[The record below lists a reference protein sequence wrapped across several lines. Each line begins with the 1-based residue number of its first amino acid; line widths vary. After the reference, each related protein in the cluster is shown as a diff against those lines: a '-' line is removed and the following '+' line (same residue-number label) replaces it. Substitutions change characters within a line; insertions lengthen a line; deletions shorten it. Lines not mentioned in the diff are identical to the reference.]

1 MPLEPE
7 QLERISETREIVIE
21 TRRGERAFDT
31 IIWVV
36 VDDGE
41 VFVRSVRGE
50 EGRWYQ
56 RALAD
61 PNVAL
66 TVGGDCFDFV
76 AVPAGDATS
85 VERTSTALSRK
96 YRGRSLEM
104 MLLPKTLGTT
114 LRLDPV

>member
-1 MPLEPE
+1 VTELD
-7 QLERISETREIVIE
+7 RISETKEVVIE
-21 TRRGERAFDT
+21 TRRADRAFRT

-66 TVGGDCFDFV
+66 TVGDARFDFL

-85 VERTSTALSRK
+85 VERTSDALSRK

-104 MLLPKTLGTT
+104 MLLPTTLDTT

>member
-1 MPLEPE
+1 MPLDPE
-7 QLERISETREIVIE
+7 QLERIARSREIVIE
-21 TRRGERAFDT
+21 TRRGDRVFGT

-61 PNVAL
+61 PKVSIE
-66 TVGGDCFDFV
+66 VGDDRLDFV
-76 AVPAGDATS
+76 AVPANDPPS
-85 VERTSTALSRK
+85 IERTSDALSRK

-114 LRLDPV
+114 LRLDAV

>member
-1 MPLEPE
+1 VPLEPE
-7 QLERISETREIVIE
+7 QLERISETKEILIE
-21 TRRGERAFDT
+21 TRRDDIAFRT

-41 VFVRSVRGE
+41 VFVRSVRGVA
-50 EGRWYQ
+50 GRWYQ

-61 PNVAL
+61 PNVTL
-66 TVGGDCFDFV
+66 TVGDERFVFV

-85 VERTSTALSRK
+85 VERTSDALSRK

-104 MLLPKTLGTT
+104 MLLPKTLDTT

>member
-1 MPLEPE
+1 MTLDPG
-7 QLERISETREIVIE
+7 QLEIISQAREVVIE
-21 TRRGERAFDT
+21 TRRGDRSFDT

-36 VDDGE
+36 VDDGD
-41 VFVRSVRGE
+41 VFVRSVLGE

-66 TVGGDCFDFV
+66 DFGDDRVNFV
-76 AVPAGDATS
+76 AVPANDPTS
-85 VERTSTALSRK
+85 IERTSDALSRK
-96 YRGRSLEM
+96 YRGRSLEN

-114 LRLDPV
+114 LRLDPA